1 MHYSSL
7 NNTAGEIL
15 EGNVRGQSTQV
26 SDREDP
32 RKRVDESGEEEY
44 DCRGGVKEE
53 KEVFLLWVDAV
64 KRIDVLCHLC
74 AGVTQ
79 VCFWSAPM
87 WCWCHINYMSLRQCV
102 SGLLRDGRL
111 CVRPS
116 ERLGSWALVC
126 LLRKSCNVI
135 PRLGLHTM
143 WCVCV
148 CEYVALCACVLS
160 TSASVWVCRGWECE
174 FAIRNTHTHV
184 RYSHLVGT
192 CHCHNASPSPLPWR

>member
-1 MHYSSL
+1 M
-7 NNTAGEIL
+7 
-15 EGNVRGQSTQV
+15 R
-26 SDREDP
+26 
-32 RKRVDESGEEEY
+32 RVDESGEEEY
-44 DCRGGVKEE
+44 DCRGGVKE
-53 KEVFLLWVDAV
+53 VFLLWADAV

-148 CEYVALCACVLS
+148 CVCEYVALCACVLS
-160 TSASVWVCRGWECE
+160 SSASVWVCRGWECE

>member
-1 MHYSSL
+1 M
-7 NNTAGEIL
+7 
-15 EGNVRGQSTQV
+15 R
-26 SDREDP
+26 
-32 RKRVDESGEEEY
+32 RVDESGEEEY
-44 DCRGGVKEE
+44 DCRGGEKEE
-53 KEVFLLWVDAV
+53 KEVFLLWADAV

-148 CEYVALCACVLS
+148 CVSTWLCVHVCCHPLQVCESAEDESVSLLS
-160 TSASVWVCRGWECE
+160 E
-174 FAIRNTHTHV
+174 THTHL

>member
-1 MHYSSL
+1 M
-7 NNTAGEIL
+7 
-15 EGNVRGQSTQV
+15 R
-26 SDREDP
+26 
-32 RKRVDESGEEEY
+32 RVDESGEEEY
-44 DCRGGVKEE
+44 DCRGGEKEE
-53 KEVFLLWVDAV
+53 KEVFLLWADAV

-148 CEYVALCACVLS
+148 C
-160 TSASVWVCRGWECE
+160 VWVRGFVCMCAVILCKCVSLQRMRAWVCYQK
-174 FAIRNTHTHV
+174 HTHMSGIHILWGHV
-184 RYSHLVGT
+184 IAIML
-192 CHCHNASPSPLPWR
+192 PLALTLTLTMKNECPTIT